1 MWRLPDCSLCCAL
14 SRSVVS
20 DSHDPIDRSL
30 PGSSVHG
37 IFYVCVY
44 AFIQEIYIEHLLY
57 MLVNGH
63 WPIRPAPELP
73 GTHSSE
79 RDRLVNG
86 INTWNDKFSDGI
98 PGMLNLD
105 WRISAQTPWR
115 NLPQDLQ
122 ICLDILNISVNL
134 PSFIVHHFILNLL
147 KFLTLPILP
156 SVWVDNLFNNL

>member
-1 MWRLPDCSLCCAL
+1 M
-14 SRSVVS
+14 
-20 DSHDPIDRSL
+20 
-30 PGSSVHG
+30 GT
-37 IFYVCVY
+37 
-44 AFIQEIYIEHLLY
+44 ELL
-57 MLVNGH
+57 
-63 WPIRPAPELP
+63 

-79 RDRLVNG
+79 RYTLVNG
-86 INTWNDKFSDGI
+86 INTWSDKFSDGI
-98 PGMLNLD
+98 PGMLNPD

-156 SVWVDNLFNNL
+156 SV